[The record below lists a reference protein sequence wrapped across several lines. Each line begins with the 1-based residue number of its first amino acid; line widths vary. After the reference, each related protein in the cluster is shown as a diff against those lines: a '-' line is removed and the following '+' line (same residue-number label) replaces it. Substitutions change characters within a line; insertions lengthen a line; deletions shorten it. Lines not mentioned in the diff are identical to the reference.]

1 MLEETNKKLI
11 SEINFLKKA
20 SVNAYKDDLK
30 DKNSKETPEK
40 ASIAQQEVSA
50 SKLFPP
56 ITPSMLKP
64 GEDLNSNRQ
73 FPPPCPNLRMLET
86 FHNSSQRYYDSV
98 PAVTQAEQTNYGKT
112 DRSLGPGGGKKY

>member
-1 MLEETNKKLI
+1 MTTSQLTNKKLI
-11 SEINFLKKA
+11 SEINFLQKA

-30 DKNSKETPEK
+30 DKNSKETSEK
-40 ASIAQQEVSA
+40 ASIARQEVSA

-73 FPPPCPNLRMLET
+73 FPLNLRMLET
-86 FHNSSQRYYDSV
+86 FHKNSQSYYDSV